1 MTSTI
6 FNAGDNFSNSSYD
19 SDDNNYTSRKLFWNS
34 NTDDRDELYNF
45 EVYNE
50 DEDEDEL

>member
-1 MTSTI
+1 MLNISPWNPTL
-6 FNAGDNFSNSSYD
+6 FP
-19 SDDNNYTSRKLFWNS
+19 RKLFWNS

-45 EVYNE
+45 EVYNG